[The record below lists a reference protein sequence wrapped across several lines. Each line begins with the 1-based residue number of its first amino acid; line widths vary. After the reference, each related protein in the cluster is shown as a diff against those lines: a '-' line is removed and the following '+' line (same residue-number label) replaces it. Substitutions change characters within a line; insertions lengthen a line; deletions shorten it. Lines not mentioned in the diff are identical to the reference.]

1 MPSEFEALEKV
12 VGTIKNSGNIA
23 KRILNWLESS
33 QWEVPTEFG
42 KNPFAKIKS
51 ITQLDEKYKELV
63 EEYARKNLRSLLNVF
78 YLQQLI
84 LILENIT
91 EALELLENEFEKLKQ
106 LKFRLKINDAVGY
119 PNQTKDPYEGDPLN
133 LTPEQIQKGEFP
145 KDPRIKDPGKPKDPD
160 QSEEDNSSE
169 EASQSDIKAAKEIEK
184 ELNDE
189 LITLLRAVGKYNVYR
204 FDEIFR
210 TDKIKFINQLKG
222 YYFESLKTLRKKLEL
237 YKEEVKTGKQKK
249 KVKKETDTYLEPN
262 LKNSNKKI
270 KIKIKK

>member
-33 QWEVPTEFG
+33 QWEVPNEFG

-51 ITQLDEKYKELV
+51 ISQLDEKYKELV
-63 EEYARKNLRSLLNVF
+63 EEYARRNLRSLLNVF

-106 LKFRLKINDAVGY
+106 LKLKLKINDAVGY
-119 PNQTKDPYEGDPLN
+119 PNQKKDPYEGDPLN
-133 LTPEQIQKGEFP
+133 LTPEQIKKGEFP

-160 QSEEDNSSE
+160 QSEETSQSE

-210 TDKIKFINQLKG
+210 TDKIKFINQLKD
-222 YYFESLKTLRKKLEL
+222 YYSESLKTLRKKLEL